1 MRSSG
6 LHRTVLAVSI
16 CLILCGLCL
25 TTISL
30 FSAAWQV
37 VEIREFQAEHQH
49 GIWWDCVRSDRYLIP
64 LSRID
69 RGNESPRRALK
80 CAYKFDLVAQEAL
93 ADALADGEATAKE
106 MQLHRFLPSCSAL
119 ADVIFLFAAMRID
132 TRFVHGIVDVYEQ
145 RIGYAAI
152 LHLLATTT
160 FLLSLLSSLLAAYLL
175 ISARGASEC
184 CCFVTEYQY
193 DYRQEPYARCR
204 VRSECGGA
212 PLLSPNGGATLR
224 KCDSERCRPFVV
236 MTDETST

>member
-30 FSAAWQV
+30 FSAAWQVRSNQSCGVV

-106 MQLHRFLPSCSAL
+106 MQLHRFL
-119 ADVIFLFAAMRID
+119 R
-132 TRFVHGIVDVYEQ
+132 
-145 RIGYAAI
+145 
-152 LHLLATTT
+152 
-160 FLLSLLSSLLAAYLL
+160 
-175 ISARGASEC
+175 EC
-184 CCFVTEYQY
+184 
-193 DYRQEPYARCR
+193 
-204 VRSECGGA
+204 
-212 PLLSPNGGATLR
+212 
-224 KCDSERCRPFVV
+224 
-236 MTDETST
+236 